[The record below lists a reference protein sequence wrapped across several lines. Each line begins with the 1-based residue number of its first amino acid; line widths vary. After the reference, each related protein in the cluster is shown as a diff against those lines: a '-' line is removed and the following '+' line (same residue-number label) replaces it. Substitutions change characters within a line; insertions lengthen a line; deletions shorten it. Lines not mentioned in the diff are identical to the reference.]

1 MLKSKFLILITALL
15 LAVGLAAGF
24 FPAVAGAQTLP
35 QPIFQAGAIQMSARA
50 AFDGYFKYGEWLPVW
65 VELENSGPDT
75 QAEVRI
81 AVTGGGGTMIFSQP
95 VELPNGAHKRLP
107 IYALPNNF
115 SRQLVVELVSGN
127 QTLASQKV
135 SLQPNPTVTYLVG
148 LASPER
154 NALALLETI
163 DLPGQ
168 TRPVKL
174 VDLSLGDIPEK
185 FEGLRSFDLLVLN
198 GIDTSSLSAGQT
210 AALEGWVR
218 QGGRL
223 VVGGGAS
230 APQTAAGLP
239 ASLLPVSGLQT
250 FPVDSLPG
258 LEQFIAPHDP
268 DRPIRVPGPFVAAA
282 GELQGGVR
290 LASQAGSPD
299 DLPLVQEW
307 ILERGFV
314 DFVAIDLSGS
324 PFDAWN
330 GALPF
335 WEVLVTPGA
344 IYSENAPMDVSARQQ
359 FASGISYPLSNL
371 PMLDLPSI
379 KGLAGLLGL
388 YVLLVGPINYFV
400 LRRQKRLHLAWV
412 TIPAL
417 TLLFSAASFGL
428 GYALHGTDIFVNK
441 IAIVQLQPSGKAS
454 VSSFVGLFTPSQE
467 GYEVQV
473 RASGLIS
480 PLGPYNDPWNSSPAP
495 GTGGRSITLIQGEP
509 AYVRGQSVEQW
520 SMQSF
525 MAEGMQMDFGVI
537 ESDLRLEGDRLV
549 GEIRSRAN
557 YPLKDVMVVLSS
569 RVARLGELAP
579 GGTVQVDLELV
590 GANGPNY
597 GSSTSYMIFEQDLS
611 GQNGPTPRGIEVR
624 RAIVENIFERIPP
637 YIPLGQDPAN
647 PNSLAQ
653 TPVLLGWLDTAP
665 PEVQVTGSEPAQQT
679 TALAVMPLSYHLPES
694 GPITLPPGLIPGQMV
709 ETPRE
714 GGPCGMNG
722 STAVYINHG
731 DAFFEF
737 HLPPSLKEV
746 QIDNLKLGIWT
757 DSGLFTQPTLA
768 LYDWVN
774 QQWLLLEGVNQGVNL
789 IPTAQELLGPDG
801 LVRVRLSADN
811 AQSCYYLG
819 LGLEGRK

>member
-1 MLKSKFLILITALL
+1 MAQSKTMILISALL
-15 LAVGLAAGF
+15 LAVWLAAGLL
-24 FPAVAGAQTLP
+24 PVGAQAAQPTL
-35 QPIFQAGAIQMSARA
+35 QAGAIQMRAQA

-81 AVTGGGGTMIFSQP
+81 MVSSSGGTMIFNQP
-95 VELPNGAHKRLP
+95 VELPNGARKRLAV
-107 IYALPNNF
+107 YALPNNF
-115 SRQLVVELVSGN
+115 SRQLVVELLSGGKS
-127 QTLASQKV
+127 LASQKV
-135 SLQPNPTVTYLVG
+135 PVQPNPTVTYLVG
-148 LASPER
+148 LVAPER
-154 NALALLETI
+154 NALALLETLR
-163 DLPGQ
+163 LPGQ

-174 VDLSLGDIPEK
+174 VDVALGDIPER
-185 FEGLRSFDLLVLN
+185 FEGLRSFDLIVLN
-198 GIDTSSLSAGQT
+198 GVDSSSLSAGQT

-230 APQTAAGLP
+230 AAQTAAGLP
-239 ASLLPVSGLQT
+239 AALLPIRDLQT
-250 FPVDSLPG
+250 FTVDSLPG
-258 LEQFIAPHDP
+258 LEHFIAALEPE
-268 DRPIRVPGPFVAAA
+268 RPIRVPGPFVAASGNPA
-282 GELQGGVR
+282 VQAVT
-290 LASQAGSPD
+290 LASQPASGG

-307 ILERGFV
+307 TLARGHV
-314 DFVAIDLSGS
+314 DFAALDLSGA

-330 GALPF
+330 GTLAF
-335 WEVLVTPGA
+335 WQTLVTPGA
-344 IYSENAPMDVSARQQ
+344 VYPQSAPMDVSARQQ
-359 FASGISYPLSNL
+359 FTSGISYPLSNL

-388 YVLLVGPINYFV
+388 YVLLVGPVNYFV

-412 TIPAL
+412 TIPVL

-467 GYEVQV
+467 SYEVQV
-473 RASGLIS
+473 RTGGLIS
-480 PLGPYNDPWNSSPAP
+480 PLGPYSDPWNSAPAP
-495 GTGGRSITLIQGEP
+495 GVGGRSITLVQGDP

-549 GEIRSRAN
+549 GEVRSRAN
-557 YPLKDVMVVLSS
+557 YTLKDVMVVLNNQA
-569 RVARLGELAP
+569 ARLGELAP
-579 GGTVQVDLELV
+579 GGVAPVELNLV

-597 GSSTSYMIFEQDLS
+597 GPSTSYTIFEQELS
-611 GQNGPTPRGIEVR
+611 GQNGPTPRAIEVR
-624 RAIVENIFERIPP
+624 RAIIENIFERIPP
-637 YIPLGQDPAN
+637 YIQLGQDPAN

-653 TPVLLGWLDTAP
+653 TPVLFGWLDAAP
-665 PEVQVTGSEPAQQT
+665 PDIQVTGSEPAQQT
-679 TALAVMPLSYHLPES
+679 TALALLPLAYRLPES
-694 GPITLPPGLIPGQMV
+694 GPISLPPGLIPGQMI
-709 ETPRE
+709 ESPRE
-714 GGPCGMNG
+714 GGPCGATG
-722 STAVYINHG
+722 ATAVYINHG

-737 HLPPSLKEV
+737 RLPDTLQNAQV
-746 QIDNLKLGIWT
+746 DNLKLGLWT
-757 DSGLFTQPTLA
+757 DSGMFTQPTLA
-768 LYDWVN
+768 LYDWTN
-774 QQWLLLEGVNQGVNL
+774 QQWLLLDGVNQGVNL
-789 IPTAQELLGPDG
+789 VPTAQELLGPGG